1 MCKIYIS
8 FIQKLKKMIKVTLYR
23 FHSLKTSSSW
33 GGQNCRNHQFFCNIF
48 FVFDYKVKFFGVLKS
63 GTIGTLIFTV
73 I

>member
-1 MCKIYIS
+1 MGGT
-8 FIQKLKKMIKVTLYR
+8 KLSDPPVFLQY
-23 FHSLKTSSSW
+23 
-33 GGQNCRNHQFFCNIF
+33 F